1 MEKRKIVFGTYNTAA
16 QGWTLTSWN
25 LVDPQYKSDMVDVP
39 GGDGEI
45 DLSTVLTDGEP
56 RYAGRPLTATF
67 ESSNGTRLEREAA
80 INTMRNWLDGWS
92 VNIELPDDPTH
103 YITGRLHVAKLYNNM
118 AHASVQVTATCQPW
132 RYAVDETRVVLTA
145 GEEEQTAALIN
156 QGRRSVVP
164 LIEIQGGPVT
174 LKFGTASWALGAGT
188 YALPDITLKQGE
200 AQLVYSGTGTVTLT
214 YREAV
219 L

>member
-25 LVDPQYKSDMVDVP
+25 LADPQYKSDMVDVP

-145 GEEEQTAALIN
+145 GEEEQTATLIN

>member
-1 MEKRKIVFGTYNTAA
+1 MEKRKIVFGSYNTAA
-16 QGWTLTSWN
+16 QGWTLTNWS
-25 LVDPQYKSDMVDVP
+25 LGDPQYKSNMVDVP
-39 GGDGEI
+39 GGDGSI
-45 DLSTVLTDGEP
+45 DLSAVLTDGEP
-56 RYAGRPLTATF
+56 RYGDRPLTATF

-80 INTMRNWLDGWS
+80 IDTMRNWLDGWS

-103 YITGRLHVAKLYNNM
+103 YITGRLHVAKLYSDM

-132 RYAVDETRVVLTA
+132 RYAVDETRVILTA
-145 GEEEQTAALIN
+145 GEDEQTATLIN

>member
-1 MEKRKIVFGTYNTAA
+1 MEKRKIVFGSYNTAA
-16 QGWTLTSWN
+16 QGWTLTSWS
-25 LVDPQYKSDMVDVP
+25 LGDPQYKSNMVDVP

-92 VNIELPDDPTH
+92 VNIELPDDPAH
-103 YITGRLHVAKLYNNM
+103 YITGRLHVAKLYSDM

-132 RYAVDETRVVLTA
+132 RYAIDETRVVLTA
-145 GEEEQTAALIN
+145 GEEEQTATLIN

>member
-1 MEKRKIVFGTYNTAA
+1 MEKRKIVFGSYNTAA
-16 QGWTLTSWN
+16 QGWTLTNWS
-25 LVDPQYKSDMVDVP
+25 LGDPQYKSNMVDVP
-39 GGDGEI
+39 GGDGSI
-45 DLSTVLTDGEP
+45 DLSAVLTDGEP
-56 RYAGRPLTATF
+56 RYGDRPLTATF

-80 INTMRNWLDGWS
+80 IDTMRNWLDGWS

-103 YITGRLHVAKLYNNM
+103 YITGRLHVAKLYSDM

-132 RYAVDETRVVLTA
+132 RYAVDETRVILTA
-145 GEEEQTAALIN
+145 GEEEQTATLIN

>member
-1 MEKRKIVFGTYNTAA
+1 MEKRKIIFGTYNTAA
-16 QGWTLTSWN
+16 QGWTLASWT
-25 LVDPQYKSDMVDVP
+25 LSDPQYKSNMVDVP

-45 DLSTVLTDGEP
+45 DLSAVLTDGEP
-56 RYAGRPLTATF
+56 RYSSRTLTATF

-80 INTMRNWLDGWS
+80 IDTMRNWLDGWS
-92 VNIELPDDPTH
+92 VNIALPDDPTH
-103 YITGRLHVAKLYNNM
+103 YITGRLHVAKLYSDL

-132 RYAVDETRVVLTA
+132 RYAVDETKILLTA
-145 GEEEQTAALIN
+145 TETEQTAALIN

-164 LIEIQGGPVT
+164 LLEIQGGPVT
-174 LKFGTASWALGAGT
+174 IKFGTASWALGAGT

-200 AQLVYSGTGTVTLT
+200 SSLTYSGAGTVTLT